1 MSKTIGVAEV
11 KRRFS
16 ELVGRISRDGEQFII
31 QRNGKPVA
39 AMVNLKDFEIVKK
52 SGRREENK
60 GLLAAIDAWEDFEDI
75 DRLIRDIYRER
86 RKAKDRSIKGV
97 S

>member
-11 KRRFS
+11 KRQFS
-16 ELVGRISRDGEQFII
+16 EVVGKISRDGEQFII

-39 AMVNLKDFEIVKK
+39 AMVSLKDFEIVKK
-52 SGRREENK
+52 NRRREENK
-60 GLLAAIDAWEDFEDI
+60 GLLAAIGAWEDFEDI
-75 DRLIRDIYRER
+75 DRLVKDIYRER

>member
-16 ELVGRISRDGEQFII
+16 EVIGKVSRDGEQIII
-31 QRNGKPVA
+31 QKNHKPLA
-39 AMVNLKDFEIVKK
+39 AMVSLKDFEIVKK
-52 SGRREENK
+52 SGRRENK
-60 GLLAAIDAWEDFEDI
+60 GLLAAIGAWDDFEDI
-75 DRLIRDIYRER
+75 DGLIKQIYMAR
-86 RKAKDRSIKGV
+86 RKAKDRGMKGL

>member
-16 ELVGRISRDGEQFII
+16 EVIGKVSRDGEQIII
-31 QRNGKPVA
+31 QKNHKPLV
-39 AMVNLKDFEIVKK
+39 AMVSLKDFEIVKK
-52 SGRREENK
+52 RGRLEENK
-60 GLLAAIDAWEDFEDI
+60 GLLAAIGAWDDFEDI
-75 DRLIRDIYRER
+75 DKLIKQIYMAR
-86 RKAKDRSIKGV
+86 RKAKDRCMKGL

>member
-16 ELVGRISRDGEQFII
+16 EVIEKVSRDGEQIII
-31 QRNGKPVA
+31 QKNHKPLA
-39 AMVNLKDFEIVKK
+39 AMVSLKDFEIVKK
-52 SGRREENK
+52 SGRRENK
-60 GLLAAIDAWEDFEDI
+60 GLLAAIGAWDDFEDI
-75 DRLIRDIYRER
+75 DGLIKQIYMAR
-86 RKAKDRSIKGV
+86 RKAKDRGMKGL

>member
-1 MSKTIGVAEV
+1 MSKAIGVAEV

-16 ELVGRISRDGEQFII
+16 EVIGEVSRDGEQIII
-31 QRNGKPVA
+31 QKNHKPIA
-39 AMVNLKDFEIVKK
+39 ALVSLKDFEIVKK

-60 GLLAAIDAWEDFEDI
+60 GLLAAIGAWEDFEDI
-75 DRLIRDIYRER
+75 DRFIKHIYRKR
-86 RKAKDRSIKGV
+86 RKAKDRNVKGV

>member
-16 ELVGRISRDGEQFII
+16 ELVGKISRDGEQFII

>member
-16 ELVGRISRDGEQFII
+16 EVIGKVSRDGEQIII
-31 QRNGKPVA
+31 QKNHKPLV
-39 AMVNLKDFEIVKK
+39 AMVSLKDFEIVKK

-60 GLLAAIDAWEDFEDI
+60 GLLAAIGAWDDFEDI
-75 DRLIRDIYRER
+75 DKLIKQIYMAR
-86 RKAKDRSIKGV
+86 RKAKDRGMKGL

>member
-16 ELVGRISRDGEQFII
+16 EVIEEVSRDGKQFII
-31 QRNGKPVA
+31 QKNSKPVA
-39 AMVNLKDFEIVKK
+39 AMVSLKDFEIVKK
-52 SGRREENK
+52 TGGREENK
-60 GLLAAIDAWEDFEDI
+60 GLLAAIGAWEDFEGI
-75 DRLIRDIYRER
+75 DRLIKHIYMARK
-86 RKAKDRSIKGV
+86 KAKDRSMKGL